1 MPIANRAS
9 QTVCQKPL
17 CQSRTGRCVYD
28 TTKRTVEERP
38 LFVVLVFLGLI
49 KNCPNRMR
57 FLQETLFVHSDFKR
71 VLASFN
77 EEAPKTGQLFLRHSI
92 LSTTRYR
99 DSLAGF
105 RNHDPSPRIYSP
117 AFQGATCESLF
128 FYSNCSSY
136 GDTQNLQFERCARV
150 AFDRIRRYRFPSKL
164 ANQVIAYAPPLL
176 SPPGWCLRTATIQ
189 IIYPPKAVSA
199 FPLSGGRTACRQART
214 DVRAVSVCRS
224 RRVRWHNPS
233 GIRFD
238 WCCLVGRRH
247 RKGFAS
253 GAVTFCRLARAFRL
267 FGAFRQS
274 R

>member
-1 MPIANRAS
+1 
-9 QTVCQKPL
+9 
-17 CQSRTGRCVYD
+17 
-28 TTKRTVEERP
+28 
-38 LFVVLVFLGLI
+38 
-49 KNCPNRMR
+49 
-57 FLQETLFVHSDFKR
+57 
-71 VLASFN
+71 
-77 EEAPKTGQLFLRHSI
+77 LFLRHSI

-99 DSLAGF
+99 DSLAGL
-105 RNHDPSPRIYSP
+105 RKHDPCPRIRPP
-117 AFQGATCESLF
+117 AFQGCKSLF
-128 FYSNCSSY
+128 FSCNCSSY

-150 AFDRIRRYRFPSKL
+150 AFDRILRYRFPSKL

-253 GAVTFCRLARAFRL
+253 GAVTFCRLARDRAVPSGRRFRL
-267 FGAFRQS
+267 IAPSLPLPLYWTANSYKRGSRHPRPADALAFWRRYS
-274 R
+274 T